1 MIKVRA
7 SALSAAQRKAV
18 WTHIQATDP
27 DLAELLTSEPMQEIR
42 EEFGATPLFPR
53 ELVDAALRAAGM
65 PVL

>member
-1 MIKVRA
+1 MKIRA

-27 DLAELLTSEPMQEIR
+27 DLAELLTCHPLQQIR

-53 ELVDAALRAAGM
+53 ELVDAALQAAGM